1 MEFLIDNWWLILLV
15 YGIWKAVT
23 KKSSEAKRVAAV
35 RDADIRRER
44 FEQRARVEEDVD
56 GNTYN
61 EADADEEVVDVPRR
75 TNLRA
80 ENDTRSYRFVDP
92 VAAQEATDEKE
103 RVEAFQFEAAQR
115 LTAPEVDEAVL
126 QARRAL
132 QENLQRVY
140 GIPTIAETEKARV
153 SSLGITPDEIRR
165 AIILTE
171 ILQPPRS
178 RRPHR

>member
-23 KKSSEAKRVAAV
+23 KKSSAAKLLAERREA
-35 RDADIRRER
+35 DNRRER
-44 FEQRARVEEDVD
+44 FEKNAKVEEEVD
-56 GNTYN
+56 INTYN
-61 EADADEEVVDVPRR
+61 ESDADEDVVDVPRR
-75 TNLRA
+75 TTVRA
-80 ENDTRSYRFVDP
+80 ENDARSYRFVDP
-92 VAAQEATDEKE
+92 VAAREAIDEKE
-103 RVEAFQFEAAQR
+103 RVQAFQFEDAQR
-115 LTAPEVDEAVL
+115 LTASEVDEAVL

-132 QENLQRVY
+132 QESLQRVY
-140 GIPTIAETEKARV
+140 GIPTMAESAQARV
-153 SSLGITPDEIRR
+153 SSLGISPDEIRR